1 MKDENGNPIGV
12 LGHLTKTHV
21 TESNDGNMLSA
32 LNKDLYDTKI
42 NDQFSNEEIISYT
55 APNTQTNK
63 QNILL
68 DSIDTSSNKEKYIN
82 SKNPEKGQVD
92 ISSITNTSN
101 TGLMD

>member
-1 MKDENGNPIGV
+1 MKDENGKPIGV

-42 NDQFSNEEIISYT
+42 NDQFSNEEILSYT
-55 APNTQTNK
+55 SPKTQTNK
-63 QNILL
+63 QNVLL
-68 DSIDTSSNKEKYIN
+68 DSIDTSSDKEKYRI
-82 SKNPEKGQVD
+82 SKNSEKGEINV
-92 ISSITNTSN
+92 SSRTNTSN